1 MSQFGICRHLQVGR
15 PRYDKTATYTN
26 PCDYSMHIRYFND
39 CNGDKMS
46 DQYELINLQAMTG
59 KLFIEG
65 ELAAEYKVEQCDKCA
80 MVTQLDQFGYQ
91 KSDPKENI
99 IWFCKGCR

>member
-1 MSQFGICRHLQVGR
+1 MRASLVYANLYRLG
-15 PRYDKTATYTN
+15 AT
-26 PCDYSMHIRYFND
+26 
-39 CNGDKMS
+39 GMS

-59 KLFIEG
+59 KLFISG

>member
-1 MSQFGICRHLQVGR
+1 MRASLVYADIYRLGAPG
-15 PRYDKTATYTN
+15 
-26 PCDYSMHIRYFND
+26 
-39 CNGDKMS
+39 MS

>member
-1 MSQFGICRHLQVGR
+1 MRASLVYADLHRLG
-15 PRYDKTATYTN
+15 AT
-26 PCDYSMHIRYFND
+26 
-39 CNGDKMS
+39 GMS

-59 KLFIEG
+59 KLFIHG
-65 ELAAEYKVEQCDKCA
+65 ELAAENKVEQCDKCA

>member
-1 MSQFGICRHLQVGR
+1 MR
-15 PRYDKTATYTN
+15 PRLVYADIYRLGAT
-26 PCDYSMHIRYFND
+26 
-39 CNGDKMS
+39 GMS

-59 KLFIEG
+59 KLFIDG

>member
-1 MSQFGICRHLQVGR
+1 MRASLVYADLYRLG
-15 PRYDKTATYTN
+15 AT
-26 PCDYSMHIRYFND
+26 D
-39 CNGDKMS
+39 MS

-59 KLFIEG
+59 KLFIG
-65 ELAAEYKVEQCDKCA
+65 GKLASEYKVEQCDKCA
-80 MVTQLDQFGYQ
+80 MITQLDQFGYQ

>member
-1 MSQFGICRHLQVGR
+1 MRASLVYADLYRMGASG
-15 PRYDKTATYTN
+15 
-26 PCDYSMHIRYFND
+26 
-39 CNGDKMS
+39 MS

-65 ELAAEYKVEQCDKCA
+65 QLAAEYKVEQCDKCA
-80 MVTQLDQFGYQ
+80 MITQLDQFGYQ

>member
-1 MSQFGICRHLQVGR
+1 MWASLVYADIYRLGAPG
-15 PRYDKTATYTN
+15 
-26 PCDYSMHIRYFND
+26 
-39 CNGDKMS
+39 MS

-59 KLFIEG
+59 KLFIGG

-99 IWFCKGCR
+99 IWFCKGCRW

>member
-1 MSQFGICRHLQVGR
+1 MRASLVYADLYRLG
-15 PRYDKTATYTN
+15 AT
-26 PCDYSMHIRYFND
+26 D
-39 CNGDKMS
+39 MS

-59 KLFIEG
+59 KLFIGG

-80 MVTQLDQFGYQ
+80 MITQLDQFGYQ

>member
-1 MSQFGICRHLQVGR
+1 MRASLVYADLYRLG
-15 PRYDKTATYTN
+15 AT
-26 PCDYSMHIRYFND
+26 D
-39 CNGDKMS
+39 MS

-59 KLFIEG
+59 KLFIGG
-65 ELAAEYKVEQCDKCA
+65 ELAGEYKVEQCDKCA
-80 MVTQLDQFGYQ
+80 MITQLDQFGYQ

>member
-1 MSQFGICRHLQVGR
+1 MRASLVYADIYRLG
-15 PRYDKTATYTN
+15 AT
-26 PCDYSMHIRYFND
+26 
-39 CNGDKMS
+39 GMS